1 MTGVATT
8 GERADSYVRREQL
21 WGRLR
26 AIFAGP
32 QRPDPAQLAQVSDS
46 AALAVQRICAEW
58 QVPVEA
64 RQEDNPALKMAIDA
78 AECASLYGWALG
90 YARARQEIA
99 AQAGD

>member
-1 MTGVATT
+1 MSGMVTT
-8 GERADSYVRREQL
+8 GDRADSFVRREQL

-58 QVPVEA
+58 QVPAEA
-64 RQEDNPALKMAIDA
+64 RAEDNPALKMAIDA
-78 AECASLYGWALG
+78 AECASLYGYALG
-90 YARARQEIA
+90 YARAKQELGVRA
-99 AQAGD
+99 